1 MAFRRIAHVLAG
13 LTATLA
19 CVAVSQDAAAQ
30 NARALD
36 ARSAQVVE
44 HWTPERRA
52 AALPRDL
59 VIDPRG
65 FVYLRGPGNS
75 LTPYGH
81 NVAAEAG
88 NPGPMAG
95 PSGDSTGPTVSGMN
109 PAAGSTVTTAN
120 YTFSATVTDPSS
132 VKSVSVKI
140 QKGTGRA
147 QSFAAT
153 KAAGSDVWSVSLQ
166 GLSDGGWTWWMV
178 AKDAAGG
185 GGNTTTSPVAAFTV
199 AIGSGGGGG
208 GGVPGATPNSEWT
221 GDGVVQ
227 EAAGRIYFEMPSNAM
242 RTRWAGYVCS
252 GTVVSDATSGRSVIL
267 TAAHCVYDDA
277 NKAFARNV
285 LFIPNQ
291 ADTQGTAT
299 DRNCANDPLG
309 CWVPSFGVVDT
320 NWTTRTFPD
329 NIPWDYAFYVV
340 ADSGAHQ
347 AGFGAAVDT
356 LDAAVGPMDMSFNAP
371 SLDTLGH
378 ALGYSYSEDPKF
390 MYCADNLTTEGT
402 ANWWLPN
409 CGLSGGSSGGPW
421 SQPFNVS
428 TGNGPVISVNS
439 WGYTDQPGMAG
450 PKLSGTSAACVFAH
464 AQSSALGTWPDGD
477 AGVKASCP

>member
-1 MAFRRIAHVLAG
+1 MAFRRIVRVLAG
-13 LTATLA
+13 FIAPLA
-19 CVAVSQDAAAQ
+19 CVAVSQDVAAQ

-65 FVYLRGPGNS
+65 FAYLRGPGNS

-81 NVAAEAG
+81 DVAADAG

-95 PSGDSTGPTVSGMN
+95 PSGDNTGPTVSGMN

-120 YTFSATVTDPSS
+120 YTFSATVTDPSG
-132 VKSVSVKI
+132 VKTVSVKI

-147 QSFAAT
+147 QSFAAS

-166 GLSDGGWTWWMV
+166 GLSDGAWSWWMV
-178 AKDAAGG
+178 AKDSAGG
-185 GGNTTTSPVAAFTV
+185 GGNATTSAKAAFTV

-208 GGVPGATPNSEWT
+208 GVPGAVPNSEWT

-242 RTRWAGYVCS
+242 RTRWGGYVCS

-291 ADTQGTAT
+291 ADTNGTGT
-299 DRNCANDPLG
+299 DLNCGNDPKG
-309 CWVPSFGVVDT
+309 CWVPSLGVVDT

-347 AGFGAAVDT
+347 TGYGAAVDT
-356 LDAAVGPMDMSFNAP
+356 LDAAVGPMDISFAAP
-371 SLDTLGH
+371 SLATLAH

-390 MYCADNLTTEGT
+390 MYCADNLTTEG
-402 ANWWLPN
+402 AYNWWIPN

-450 PKLSGTSAACVFAH
+450 PKLSGTSASCVLAV
-464 AQSSALGTWPDGD
+464 AQSAALGTWPDGD
-477 AGVKASCP
+477 AGAKASCP

>member
-1 MAFRRIAHVLAG
+1 MAFRRVARALAG
-13 LTATLA
+13 FALPLA
-19 CVAVSQDAAAQ
+19 CVAVAQDVAAQ
-30 NARALD
+30 NSRALD
-36 ARSAQVVE
+36 VRAAQVIE

-65 FVYLRGPGNS
+65 FAYLRGPGHS

-81 NVAAEAG
+81 NVAAESGSA
-88 NPGPMAG
+88 GPMAA
-95 PSGDSTGPTVSGMN
+95 PNGDTTGPTVSGMD

-120 YTFSATVTDPSS
+120 YTFSATVTDASG

-140 QKGTGRA
+140 QKGSGRA
-147 QSFAAT
+147 QSFAAS

-166 GLSDGGWTWWMV
+166 GLSDGSWTWWMV

-185 GGNTTTSPVAAFTV
+185 GGNTTTSAKATFTV

-208 GGVPGATPNSEWT
+208 GGDPGAVPNAEWT

-227 EAAGRIYFEMPSNAM
+227 EAAGRIYFEMPSNVR

-252 GTVVSDATSGRSVIL
+252 GTVVSDATSGRSLIL

-291 ADTQGTAT
+291 ADTQGAGT

-309 CWVPSFGVVDT
+309 CWVPSFGVVDN
-320 NWTTRTFPD
+320 NWTTSTFPD

-340 ADSGAHQ
+340 GDTGSHQ
-347 AGFGAAVDT
+347 AGYGSAADA
-356 LDAAVGPMDMSFNAP
+356 LDVAVGPMDMTFTAP
-371 SLDTLGH
+371 ALDTLGH

-390 MYCADNLTTEGT
+390 MYCADNLTTEG
-402 ANWWLPN
+402 AYNWWLPN

-421 SQPFNVS
+421 VQPFNLS
-428 TGNGPVISVNS
+428 TGSGPVISVNS
-439 WGYTDQPGMAG
+439 WGYSNQPGMAG
-450 PKLSGTSAACVFAH
+450 PKLSGTSAACVFAV
-464 AQSSALGTWPDGD
+464 AQSAALGTWPDGD
-477 AGVKASCP
+477 AGVKASCQ

>member
-1 MAFRRIAHVLAG
+1 MAQRRFARLFAG
-13 LTATLA
+13 FLVPLA
-19 CVAVSQDAAAQ
+19 CLAISQDVAAQ

-36 ARSAQVVE
+36 VRAAQVIE

-65 FVYLRGPGNS
+65 FAYLRGPGNS

-81 NVAAEAG
+81 NVAAEAA
-88 NPGPMAG
+88 NPGPLAA
-95 PSGDSTGPTVSGMN
+95 PNGDTTGPTVSGMD
-109 PAAGSTVTTAN
+109 PAAGSIVTTAN
-120 YTFSATVTDPSS
+120 YTFSATVTDASG

-147 QSFAAT
+147 QSFAAA

-166 GLSDGGWTWWMV
+166 GLSDGTWTWWVV
-178 AKDAAGG
+178 AKDGAGG
-185 GGNTTTSPVAAFTV
+185 GGNTTTSAKATFTV

-208 GGVPGATPNSEWT
+208 GGNPDAVPNSEWT

-227 EAAGRIYFEMPSNAM
+227 EAAGRIYFEMPSNAK

-291 ADTQGTAT
+291 ADTQGTGT

-320 NWTTRTFPD
+320 NWTTRVFPD

-340 ADSGAHQ
+340 GDTGSHQ
-347 AGFGAAVDT
+347 AGYGSAAEA
-356 LDAAVGPMDMSFNAP
+356 LDAAVGPMDMTFNAP
-371 SLDTLGH
+371 ALDTLGH

-390 MYCADNLTTEGT
+390 MYCADNLTTEGA

-421 SQPFNVS
+421 VQPFNLS

-439 WGYTDQPGMAG
+439 WGYSNQPGMAG
-450 PKLSGTSAACVFAH
+450 PKLSGTSASCVFAV
-464 AQSSALGTWPDGD
+464 AQSAALGTWPDGD
-477 AGVKASCP
+477 AGVKASCQ